1 MPAPR
6 TAQSPLVCHGH
17 TRPIVELCYSPITPD
32 GYFLT
37 SASKDGQPMLRNGAS
52 GDWIGTF
59 QGHKGAVWSC
69 VLNETALVAA
79 TASADFS
86 AKVWNAL
93 TGDETHSFKHGHIC
107 RTLAF
112 ATSTPR
118 LLTGGFERLVRIYDL
133 EKPEVEPEIL
143 SEAPDR
149 IRGVA
154 YLQNDKLLL
163 TSYID
168 KPGLGVWD
176 LRTQRIV
183 RTMETS
189 KIVTSI
195 EVMPDSS
202 YVVTADGTEA
212 KFWDGASLG
221 LKKSFAQSYSVESAT
236 FCPEKGR
243 FAVGGEDMWV
253 HLHDYATGEE
263 VECNKGHHGPVH
275 TVRFA
280 PGGESYASGS
290 EDGTIRIWETDY
302 ALSHAASPFKQNGHA
317 K

>member
-1 MPAPR
+1 
-6 TAQSPLVCHGH
+6 
-17 TRPIVELCYSPITPD
+17 
-32 GYFLT
+32 
-37 SASKDGQPMLRNGAS
+37 MLRNGAS

-93 TGDETHSFKHGHIC
+93 TGDETHSFQHKHIC

-112 ATSTPR
+112 AKSTPR
-118 LLTGGFERLVRIYDL
+118 LLTAGHEKLVRIFDL
-133 EKPEVEPEIL
+133 EKPDTEPEVL
-143 SEAPDR
+143 QEAPDKV
-149 IRGVA
+149 RGVA
-154 YLQNDKLLL
+154 FLQDDKLLL

-168 KPGLGVWD
+168 KPGIGVWD
-176 LRTQRIV
+176 MRSKAIV
-183 RTMETS
+183 RTMQTD

-202 YVVTADGTEA
+202 YVVTADGTEV

-221 LKKSFAQSYSVESAT
+221 MKKAYSQAYSVESAT

-243 FAVGGEDMWV
+243 FVVGGEDMWV

-280 PGGESYASGS
+280 PGGQSYASGS
-290 EDGTIRIWETDY
+290 EDGTIRIWETDF
-302 ALSHAASPFKQNGHA
+302 AANQANSPSRQQNGHS
-317 K
+317 KP

>member
-1 MPAPR
+1 
-6 TAQSPLVCHGH
+6 
-17 TRPIVELCYSPITPD
+17 
-32 GYFLT
+32 
-37 SASKDGQPMLRNGAS
+37 MLRNGAS

-93 TGDETHSFKHGHIC
+93 TGDETHSFQHKHIC

-112 ATSTPR
+112 AKSSPR
-118 LLTGGFERLVRIYDL
+118 LLTAGHEKLVRIFDL
-133 EKPEVEPEIL
+133 EKPDAEPQL
-143 SEAPDR
+143 LPEAPDKV
-149 IRGVA
+149 RGVA
-154 YLQNDKLLL
+154 FLQDDKLLL

-168 KPGLGVWD
+168 KPGIGVWD
-176 LRTQRIV
+176 MRKPGIV
-183 RTMETS
+183 RTMETD

-195 EVMPDSS
+195 EVMPDSG
-202 YVVTADGTEA
+202 YVVTADGTEV

-221 LKKSFAQSYSVESAT
+221 MKKAYSQAYSVESAT

-243 FAVGGEDMWV
+243 FVVAGEDMWV
-253 HLHDYATGEE
+253 HLHDYSTGEE

-290 EDGTIRIWETDY
+290 EDGTIRIWETDF
-302 ALSHAASPFKQNGHA
+302 ASNQSSSPTKQNGHSRP
-317 K
+317 